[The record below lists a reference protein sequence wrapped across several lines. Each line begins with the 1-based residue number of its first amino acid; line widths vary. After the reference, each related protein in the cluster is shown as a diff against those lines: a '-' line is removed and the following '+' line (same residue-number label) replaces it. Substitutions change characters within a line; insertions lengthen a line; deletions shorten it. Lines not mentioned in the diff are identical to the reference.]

1 MKIHHMIQTKRKE
14 LGMTQEQVANCLG
27 VSTPAVNKWE
37 NGNSCPDIDLLCPLA
52 RLLKT
57 DVNELLGFR
66 EELTRKEIADF
77 VQMASEAAH
86 EKGFGEGMKLAS
98 ELISEYPNCSQLL
111 YNLAVSMEGQAMLDG
126 AELGEYKETI
136 HQWYIRC
143 SRCDD
148 QNIRNLAL
156 HMLASKCINNQ
167 EFEEAQEYMNQI
179 PDQEDTNKDM
189 LKINILLGKGENEEA
204 AELLERLL
212 QKSSMTFQMYLWKLV
227 DAELQCGNIKTAKEI
242 AEIWRKISQAL
253 GVWEYSWYVADFQI
267 AVETKNVDD
276 SLKYLE
282 AMLRGIQTPVGTKDS
297 PIYYRVYK
305 KQYGTKKEDTGKKL
319 VPGLINDL
327 KTNPLY
333 EFLREDSRFHKLLE
347 DAMR

>member
-1 MKIHHMIQTKRKE
+1 MKIHHMIQAKRKE

-37 NGNSCPDIDLLCPLA
+37 NGNSCPDIELLCPLA

-66 EELTRKEIADF
+66 EELTEKEIADF
-77 VQMASEAAH
+77 VQKAAETAQ

-98 ELISEYPNCSQLL
+98 ELVSEYPNCSQLL
-111 YNLAVSMEGQAMLDG
+111 YNLALSMEGQAMLDG
-126 AELGEYKETI
+126 GELGEYKETI

-156 HMLASKCINNQ
+156 HMLASKCINNR
-167 EFEEAQEYMNQI
+167 EFEKAQEYINQI

-204 AELLERLL
+204 AELLERMV
-212 QKSSMTFQMYLWKLV
+212 QKSVMTFQMHLWKLV
-227 DAELQCGNIKTAKEI
+227 DAELYSGNAPKAKEI
-242 AEIWRKISQAL
+242 AEIWRNISESL
-253 GVWEYSWYVADFQI
+253 GLWEYSWYVPYFQV
-267 AVETKNVDD
+267 AVETKNVED

-282 AMLRGIQTPVGTKDS
+282 AMLRGIRTSAGAKDS
-297 PIYYRVYK
+297 PIYYRLYRK
-305 KQYGTKKEDTGKKL
+305 HYGTKKETTGRRL
-319 VPGLINDL
+319 LPGLINDL
-327 KTNPLY
+327 KTNPAY
-333 EFLREDSRFHKLLE
+333 EFLRDNSEFHKLLE
-347 DAMR
+347 EAVR